1 MQVKKK
7 EMSENKENINE
18 SVEEVSTINPST
30 GNELKDNFNDFFQ
43 GKVKYITYGV
53 VAVAVVVLGYF
64 GYQKFIVAPANIESA
79 EAIYLGEGYIISEEW
94 EKAINGDSTGY
105 NGLIAQSKKLDGT
118 AGGEIAFYDLGVAH
132 MNLGQYEDAL
142 KAFKQVDLSD
152 EILATMTLGAMGDAS
167 MELDKLK
174 DAIDYYEQAYQ
185 RRPKNELTAPIY
197 MMKLAGA
204 HELDGKFDEAA
215 TLYWDLTQ
223 NFPNSSYKP
232 QAQKYYVFAK
242 EKVDILNL

>member
-1 MQVKKK
+1 
-7 EMSENKENINE
+7 MSENKENINE

>member
-1 MQVKKK
+1 
-7 EMSENKENINE
+7 MSENKENISE

-64 GYQKFIVAPANIESA
+64 GYQKFIVEPADKESA
-79 EAIYLGEGYIISEEW
+79 EAIYMGEDYLIAGEF
-94 EKAINGDSTGY
+94 EKVINGDSIGY
-105 NGLIAQSKKLDGT
+105 NGLAAQAKKFDGYS
-118 AGGEIAFYDLGVAH
+118 GGEIAYYDLGVAH
-132 MNLGQYEDAL
+132 MNLGQYEEAM
-142 KAFKQVDLSD
+142 KAFKQVDFSD
-152 EILATMTLGAMGDAS
+152 EILATMTLGAMGDCS
-167 MELDKLK
+167 VELDKLK

-204 HELDGKFDEAA
+204 KELDGKFDEAA
-215 TLYWDLTQ
+215 TLYWDLIQ

>member
-1 MQVKKK
+1 
-7 EMSENKENINE
+7 MSENKENINE

-174 DAIDYYEQAYQ
+174 DAIDFYEQAYQ

-215 TLYWDLTQ
+215 NLYWDLTQ